1 MREEQSRLKEEHL
14 CWGWALALHP
24 GCVQEYI
31 HCCFPPQ
38 VRAHRIVTSTDISS
52 ARSTPRRV
60 AHAAA
65 IVSADRSPRALPF
78 ITKDL
83 FAGLEDLAAAHDAL
97 PADSKAV
104 LHVPAVSLVN

>member
-52 ARSTPRRV
+52 ARLKPRGPISEEDSD
-60 AHAAA
+60 ADD
-65 IVSADRSPRALPF
+65 IVDFDAQEL
-78 ITKDL
+78 TKV
-83 FAGLEDLAAAHDAL
+83 GLRWGT
-97 PADSKAV
+97 S
-104 LHVPAVSLVN
+104 